1 MILHKNYNYWYVYS
15 LFNYRKHQQIAN
27 SKEITKKIE
36 KKTANS
42 KEITTIH

>member
-1 MILHKNYNYWYVYS
+1 MIVND
-15 LFNYRKHQQIAN
+15 QQITN
-27 SKEITKKIE
+27 SKEITKKTE